1 MMPTTMLIIA
11 GVLALVAT
19 VLAFIYVVPEK
30 KREKL
35 GAFGKFLHDT
45 CNFKYL
51 MVEKILQ
58 ALYIFNTAAV
68 IIFGVL
74 MLFRTEY
81 NYWTGDRIWM
91 GGYGLL
97 IIILGPIAIRL
108 SYELMMMAILLLKN
122 VIPKHLDCI
131 TAKLVE
137 MGVDVEEL
145 DDAVRVRRFGP
156 ISRTNVK
163 TMPYPGF
170 PTDMQPQ
177 IAAVLC
183 LAEGTSVL
191 TEGVWDSRYRYVDEF
206 RRMGAHIQVDG
217 KVAVIEGVPQ
227 LTGAPVNACDLRAGA
242 AMVIAGL
249 AAQGITEVGDIHHIE
264 RGYEDLVGKLS
275 GVGANIKMITVPDE
289 DAKSQVG

>member
-1 MMPTTMLIIA
+1 MLPTTMLIIA

-30 KREKL
+30 RWEKL

-81 NYWTGDRIWM
+81 NYWTDDRIWM

-122 VIPKHLDCI
+122 VISINHKLADQTGNGSGDVFAAPNMQEMKEALRQRREATQAAQAAAQAAQSQPANFCSQCG
-131 TAKLVE
+131 AKLE
-137 MGVDVEEL
+137 NGVCPHCSAPKDSAPA
-145 DDAVRVRRFGP
+145 DSTP
-156 ISRTNVK
+156 
-163 TMPYPGF
+163 
-170 PTDMQPQ
+170 PQ
-177 IAAVLC
+177 
-183 LAEGTSVL
+183 E
-191 TEGVWDSRYRYVDEF
+191 
-206 RRMGAHIQVDG
+206 
-217 KVAVIEGVPQ
+217 
-227 LTGAPVNACDLRAGA
+227 
-242 AMVIAGL
+242 
-249 AAQGITEVGDIHHIE
+249 
-264 RGYEDLVGKLS
+264 
-275 GVGANIKMITVPDE
+275 
-289 DAKSQVG
+289 

>member
-58 ALYIFNTAAV
+58 ALYIFTTAAV

-122 VIPKHLDCI
+122 VISINH
-131 TAKLVE
+131 KLADQTGKGSGDVFAAPNMQE
-137 MGVDVEEL
+137 MKEAL
-145 DDAVRVRRFGP
+145 RQRREAAQAAAQAAQAQPPP
-156 ISRTNVK
+156 ISAASAVPSWRTVSAPTAPPPRTVPRPTAHRLRNK
-163 TMPYPGF
+163 SGKKRSTRPGASF
-170 PTDMQPQ
+170 F
-177 IAAVLC
+177 V
-183 LAEGTSVL
+183 
-191 TEGVWDSRYRYVDEF
+191 
-206 RRMGAHIQVDG
+206 
-217 KVAVIEGVPQ
+217 Q
-227 LTGAPVNACDLRAGA
+227 LT
-242 AMVIAGL
+242 
-249 AAQGITEVGDIHHIE
+249 IT
-264 RGYEDLVGKLS
+264 
-275 GVGANIKMITVPDE
+275 
-289 DAKSQVG
+289 

>member
-58 ALYIFNTAAV
+58 ALYIFTTAAV

-122 VIPKHLDCI
+122 VIPKHMECI
-131 TAKLVE
+131 SAKLME
-137 MGVDVEEL
+137 MGVVVEEN
-145 DDAVRVRRFGP
+145 DDTLLVRRSEP
-156 ISRTNVK
+156 LQKTNVK
-163 TMPYPGF
+163 TLPYPGF

-177 IAAVLC
+177 ITTLLC
-183 LAEGTSVL
+183 LAEGTSIVK
-191 TEGVWDSRYRYVDEF
+191 EGVWEQRFRYVDEL
-206 RRMGAHIQVDG
+206 RRMGADISVDG
-217 KVAVIEGVPQ
+217 KVAVIEGTGK
-227 LTGAPVNACDLRAGA
+227 LMGAPVKACDLRAGA
-242 AMVIAGL
+242 ALIIAGL
-249 AAQGITEVGDIHHIE
+249 AATGVTEIEDIYHIE
-264 RGYEDLVGKLS
+264 RGYACMEQKLQKLGADIVKKS
-275 GVGANIKMITVPDE
+275 FPGVSVKKAM
-289 DAKSQVG
+289 

>member
-1 MMPTTMLIIA
+1 MLPTTMLIIA

-30 KREKL
+30 RREKL

-122 VIPKHLDCI
+122 VISINH
-131 TAKLVE
+131 KLADQTGNGSGDVFAAPNMQE
-137 MGVDVEEL
+137 MKEAL
-145 DDAVRVRRFGP
+145 RQRREAPQAAQAAAQAAQSQP
-156 ISRTNVK
+156 ISAASAAPSWRTVSAPTAPPPRTAPRPTAHRLRNK
-163 TMPYPGF
+163 SGKKRSTRPGASF
-170 PTDMQPQ
+170 F
-177 IAAVLC
+177 V
-183 LAEGTSVL
+183 
-191 TEGVWDSRYRYVDEF
+191 
-206 RRMGAHIQVDG
+206 
-217 KVAVIEGVPQ
+217 Q
-227 LTGAPVNACDLRAGA
+227 LT
-242 AMVIAGL
+242 
-249 AAQGITEVGDIHHIE
+249 IT
-264 RGYEDLVGKLS
+264 
-275 GVGANIKMITVPDE
+275 
-289 DAKSQVG
+289 

>member
-58 ALYIFNTAAV
+58 ALYIFTTAAV

-122 VIPKHLDCI
+122 VISINHKLADQTGKGSGDVFAAPNMQEMKEALRQRREAAQAAQATAQAAQSQPANFCSAAPSWRTVSAPTAPPPKTVPRP
-131 TAKLVE
+131 TAHRLRNKS
-137 MGVDVEEL
+137 GKK
-145 DDAVRVRRFGP
+145 RSTR
-156 ISRTNVK
+156 
-163 TMPYPGF
+163 PGASF
-170 PTDMQPQ
+170 F
-177 IAAVLC
+177 V
-183 LAEGTSVL
+183 
-191 TEGVWDSRYRYVDEF
+191 
-206 RRMGAHIQVDG
+206 
-217 KVAVIEGVPQ
+217 Q
-227 LTGAPVNACDLRAGA
+227 LT
-242 AMVIAGL
+242 
-249 AAQGITEVGDIHHIE
+249 IT
-264 RGYEDLVGKLS
+264 
-275 GVGANIKMITVPDE
+275 
-289 DAKSQVG
+289 

>member
-58 ALYIFNTAAV
+58 ALYIFTTAAV

-122 VIPKHLDCI
+122 VISINH
-131 TAKLVE
+131 KLADQTGKGSGDVFAAPNMQE
-137 MGVDVEEL
+137 MKEAL
-145 DDAVRVRRFGP
+145 RQRREAAQAAQAAQSQP
-156 ISRTNVK
+156 ISAASAAPSWRTVSAPTAPPPRTVPRPTAHRLRNK
-163 TMPYPGF
+163 SGKKRSTRPGASF
-170 PTDMQPQ
+170 F
-177 IAAVLC
+177 V
-183 LAEGTSVL
+183 
-191 TEGVWDSRYRYVDEF
+191 
-206 RRMGAHIQVDG
+206 
-217 KVAVIEGVPQ
+217 Q
-227 LTGAPVNACDLRAGA
+227 LT
-242 AMVIAGL
+242 
-249 AAQGITEVGDIHHIE
+249 IT
-264 RGYEDLVGKLS
+264 
-275 GVGANIKMITVPDE
+275 
-289 DAKSQVG
+289 

>member
-1 MMPTTMLIIA
+1 MLPTTMLIIA
-11 GVLALVAT
+11 GVLALIAT

-30 KREKL
+30 RWEKL

-122 VIPKHLDCI
+122 VISINH
-131 TAKLVE
+131 KLADQTGNGSGDVFAAPNMQE
-137 MGVDVEEL
+137 MKEAL
-145 DDAVRVRRFGP
+145 RQRRE
-156 ISRTNVK
+156 
-163 TMPYPGF
+163 
-170 PTDMQPQ
+170 
-177 IAAVLC
+177 AAQ
-183 LAEGTSVL
+183 AAQAAAQAAQS
-191 TEGVWDSRYRYVDEF
+191 
-206 RRMGAHIQVDG
+206 Q
-217 KVAVIEGVPQ
+217 
-227 LTGAPVNACDLRAGA
+227 RAGRKGDH
-242 AMVIAGL
+242 AG
-249 AAQGITEVGDIHHIE
+249 H
-264 RGYEDLVGKLS
+264 YS
-275 GVGANIKMITVPDE
+275 GFG
-289 DAKSQVG
+289 